1 MTTRSAGSPRP
12 ASSPSFRYRR
22 PTAAHSASRPARTAT
37 CGSPN
42 ALPTRSAGSRRP
54 ASSRNFRFRR
64 PPAFP
69 TDIAAG
75 TDGNLWFT
83 EALGN
88 QIGRIT
94 TVGVVTEFPTPTADS
109 APYGITTGPD
119 GNLWFTENLGNKIGR
134 ITLAQPSTLELAD
147 GRIEITV
154 EWQSSTDTGSGHPV
168 VLTESAGYF
177 WFFDPANVEVLVKV
191 VDACADYGQ
200 EWLFAGGLTDLG
212 VTMKVKNTHNGIYK
226 TYTNPKGT
234 PFLPIQDTATS
245 LILGCPPPQP
255 SGTSPTDRSSE

>member
-1 MTTRSAGSPRP
+1 MINRVSVAVALACLGLAGPLVAQTITEFP
-12 ASSPSFRYRR
+12 I
-22 PTAAHSASRPARTAT
+22 PTANSSAHA
-37 CGSPN
+37 
-42 ALPTRSAGSRRP
+42 
-54 ASSRNFRFRR
+54 
-64 PPAFP
+64 
-69 TDIAAG
+69 IAAG
-75 TDGNLWFT
+75 PDGNLWFS
-83 EALGN
+83 EASAN
-88 QIGRIT
+88 AIGRIT
-94 TVGVVTEFPTPTADS
+94 TAGVLTDFPMFAIP
-109 APYGITTGPD
+109 APNGFPHGIAAGSD
-119 GNLWFTENLGNKIGR
+119 GNLWFTENLGNKFGR

-154 EWQSSTDTGSGHPV
+154 EWQSSTGTGSGHPV

-212 VTMKVKNTHNGIYK
+212 VTMKVKNTRTGIYK
-226 TYTNPKGT
+226 TYTNPEGT

-255 SGTSPTDRSSE
+255 SGTRPPDGRSQ